1 MNSVALDSFDLHVYQ
16 PLGRVCGRKRESTM
30 TDSLFWLT
38 LVVALT
44 ALLWMPYI
52 LEFISRVG
60 LLAALFLAEVDPQN
74 VNATPEWA
82 ERMKKST
89 LQRCRK
95 PRHFRPACTDCP

>member
-16 PLGRVCGRKRESTM
+16 PLGRVCGHKRESTM

-60 LLAALFLAEVDPQN
+60 LLGECDAGVGRKDEKKH
-74 VNATPEWA
+74 TP
-82 ERMKKST
+82 T
-89 LQRCRK
+89 L
-95 PRHFRPACTDCP
+95 